1 MKKSEAKRKSSSIAG
16 KLYRMFVGRM
26 FLTLFWTDIL
36 FALCVTAG
44 FICYQEVQ
52 YFGNVSKDISIDISV
67 IDTSVRVGEKGEKR
81 IILELSPA
89 AAESAEPS
97 EPESPSEPVEL
108 DITLTVQFAK
118 GVGLIILGVEG
129 LCLLIAV
136 CFDYF
141 RIKGKLRPLSEI
153 AENAENITNMALD
166 TSKFQNLEYAIEHVR
181 PDSPTAHVVTND
193 RDLQGIETALNSLID
208 RMRESARQ
216 QSRFVSDA
224 SHELRTPIAVIKG
237 YVDMLDRWGKEDKQI
252 LEEAISA
259 IKHESDHMNK
269 LVEQLLFLARGD
281 SGRQQMT
288 FEKFSLSDMLREVYE
303 ESKMI
308 DEKHHYEYIEDAADI
323 LAYGDIS
330 MLKQSVRIL
339 VDNAAKYTNEGDTI
353 TLKVGVSR
361 DFHPFV
367 SVQDNGVGMSSHDAA
382 HIFER
387 FYRSDTARNS
397 QTGGTGLGLS
407 IAKWIIDRH
416 NGSIEV
422 VSREEI
428 GTRFTI
434 LLNTPQQTA

>member
-1 MKKSEAKRKSSSIAG
+1 MKKSEARRKSSSIAG
-16 KLYRMFVGRM
+16 KLYRMFVSRL
-26 FLTLFWTDIL
+26 FLALLWTDIL
-36 FALCVTAG
+36 FAVCAAGG
-44 FICYQEVQ
+44 FICYQEAR
-52 YFGNVSKDISIDISV
+52 YFGNVSKNVSIDIS
-67 IDTSVRVGEKGEKR
+67 TEEPGEKKIVLIMEQKDTADSG
-81 IILELSPA
+81 A
-89 AAESAEPS
+89 SAE
-97 EPESPSEPVEL
+97 SEPVEL
-108 DITLTVQFAK
+108 DITLTLRVVRY
-118 GVGLIILGVEG
+118 VGLAILCVEG
-129 LCLLIAV
+129 LWLLIAL

-166 TSKFQNLEYAIEHVR
+166 TAKFQNLEYAIEHVS
-181 PDSPTAHVVTND
+181 PDSPTEHVVTND

-208 RMRESARQ
+208 RMRESALQ

-252 LEEAISA
+252 LEEAITA

-269 LVEQLLFLARGD
+269 LVEQMLFLARGD

-288 FEKFSLSDMLREVYE
+288 FEKFSLSDMIREVYE
-303 ESKMI
+303 ESEMI
-308 DEKHHYEYIEDAADI
+308 DEKHRYEYLEDAADI
-323 LAYGDIS
+323 LAYGDVS
-330 MLKQSVRIL
+330 MLKQCVRIL

-361 DFHPFV
+361 DFHPFI

-387 FYRSDTARNS
+387 FYRSDAARNS

-422 VSREEI
+422 ISREEI

-434 LLNTPQQTA
+434 LLNTK